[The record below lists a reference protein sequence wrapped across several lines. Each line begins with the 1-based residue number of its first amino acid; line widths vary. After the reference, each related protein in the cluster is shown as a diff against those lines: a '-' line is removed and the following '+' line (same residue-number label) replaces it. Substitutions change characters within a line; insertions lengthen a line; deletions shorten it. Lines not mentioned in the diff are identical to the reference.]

1 LSITRT
7 AMVIHSPHAGRAAKL
22 SQALTFLRQAQVEL
36 ADVLSIATVDGRLD
50 LVTQWRE
57 RGIDIVVATGG
68 DGLVGGLLTHVT
80 ASGLPLGILPLGT
93 ANDVARSVGIPQD
106 LQRAAEVI
114 ACGTSRAIDL
124 GVAHPAE
131 QGLDP
136 VSGRAE
142 APPASP
148 GIPLRRPHL
157 FAHALTVGLN
167 VQFARLATN
176 PVIRQQYGR
185 MTYPFAVFEALRTY
199 RPVEVELHFNGL
211 VVRPT
216 PSSPPTPS
224 AEHVSLHCLAAQVT
238 VVNIPIFWGP
248 LQATVPGVGLRD
260 RLLDIV
266 VIEDAS
272 LESLLGAIA
281 RFFSRQEQYPAR
293 QTDWHA
299 RYPARLP
306 AEVTDIPGIHHV
318 RARGVTIATED

>member
-1 LSITRT
+1 
-7 AMVIHSPHAGRAAKL
+7 MVIHSPHAGRAAKL
-22 SQALTFLRQAQVEL
+22 SQGFTSLHQAQVEL

-50 LVTQWRE
+50 LGTQWRE
-57 RGIDIVVATGG
+57 RGIDVVVAAGG

-136 VSGRAE
+136 VPGRAE

-148 GIPLRRPHL
+148 GISLRRPRL

-176 PVIRQQYGR
+176 PVIRRQYGR

-199 RPVEVELHFNGL
+199 
-211 VVRPT
+211 
-216 PSSPPTPS
+216 SS
-224 AEHVSLHCLAAQVT
+224 C
-238 VVNIPIFWGP
+238 
-248 LQATVPGVGLRD
+248 
-260 RLLDIV
+260 
-266 VIEDAS
+266 
-272 LESLLGAIA
+272 
-281 RFFSRQEQYPAR
+281 
-293 QTDWHA
+293 
-299 RYPARLP
+299 
-306 AEVTDIPGIHHV
+306 
-318 RARGVTIATED
+318 